1 LAKSC
6 ILCQVV
12 KGEFPSYKV
21 YEDDK
26 ILGILDINPIT
37 KGHCLVLPKKHV
49 VWYTDLISGQAGP
62 FFKAVWIIS
71 KKLKK
76 AFNAQYVTLLVRGTR
91 IPHLHAHL
99 VPSIKG
105 ELSTPDRI
113 LDLLQYVQENQKPVV
128 KRSDMAKIAK
138 KLTGLFIRWF
148 SIILS

>member
-1 LAKSC
+1 MAKNC

-12 KGEFPSYKV
+12 NAKLPSYKV
-21 YEDDK
+21 YEDKK

-37 KGHCLVLPKKHV
+37 KGHCLIIPKKHR
-49 VWYTDLISGQAGP
+49 VWFTDLTSDEAEQ
-62 FFKAVWIIS
+62 FFQAVWLVA

-76 AFNAQYVTLLVRGTR
+76 AFQAQYVTLLIRGTR

-105 ELSTPDRI
+105 ELSATDRI

-128 KRSDMAKIAK
+128 KPSEFERIAK
-138 KLTGLFIRWF
+138 KIQKANP
-148 SIILS
+148 